1 MKEKKSIFIW
11 NRKRAAAAIVVI
23 AAILILTAF
32 TAYGSGADTLGITL
46 GVLLG
51 IGAGVF
57 VLLNIRLGKVLSA
70 VLYLLLPLA
79 VVCALE
85 NYTHV
90 ITDLAPLILVLN
102 LLFFYVLYGLL
113 AALTGSVSM
122 GFKLATLVPMLFGLT
137 NYFVVSFRGSPIV
150 PWDLLSLGTA
160 VSVADNYEF
169 VLSWK
174 AFYSILAFLWMI
186 LISSKSTVKLGRKKL
201 RVISIAAYAVLMGL
215 YVGEIQ
221 NSAVQSFFGMDT
233 TLFTLNVLYRNNGIA
248 AAFLGNLRFLNIEQP
263 SGYSVEKVEEL
274 MQQVEAS
281 AENETEAAGTEAAA
295 TQVGTDATAETE
307 AAAVQDKKN
316 AAGETKQTDAA
327 QTETAAT
334 TDQSETQQS
343 GSGTSATAET
353 TKSTTTGQYPNI
365 VVIMDEAFSDLSV
378 WGDFATSEEV
388 MPFFKS
394 LQQEAVGGE
403 VYVSVKGGNTAN
415 TEFEFLTGDTMGF
428 LPKGSVPYQ
437 QYINDETPSLA
448 SYLKTLGYSTTAI
461 HPYNRS
467 GWDRDTVYENFG
479 FDEFLDKD
487 SFSSP
492 YRLRGYI
499 SDKSAFDKIKEQFSI
514 KGDDERKFIFEV
526 TMQNHGGYS
535 RETPDFN
542 IYLTLP
548 EVTNKTT
555 SVVATEKYLTLINQ
569 TDRAL
574 EELINYFK
582 EQEEPVIVVM
592 FGDHQPSDYITN
604 VIQRICGVTASDSLA
619 DLEQGYRVPFMM
631 WSNYGLEH
639 KYYDGISVNYLSSI
653 LMENAGIP
661 LTGYQTFLK
670 NLMETL
676 PVINA
681 NVYRDA
687 DGNFYNY
694 EDDAYSEELND
705 YQMLQYNHLVDKKHR
720 DSTFFGS

>member
-1 MKEKKSIFIW
+1 MNKKKSIFIW
-11 NRKRAAAAIVVI
+11 NRKQAAAAIVAT

-32 TAYGSGADTLGITL
+32 TAYGSGMDTLGITF

-51 IGAGVF
+51 IAAGAF
-57 VLLNIRLGKVLSA
+57 VLLNIRFGKILSA
-70 VLYLLLPLA
+70 MLYLLLPLA

-113 AALTGSVSM
+113 TALTGSVRM
-122 GFKLATLVPMLFGLT
+122 GFRFATLVPMLFGLT

-150 PWDLLSLGTA
+150 PWDLLSFGTA
-160 VSVADNYEF
+160 ASVADNYEF

-174 AFYSILAFLWMI
+174 AFYSVLAFIWMI
-186 LISSKSTVKLGRKKL
+186 LLSSKSTVKLGRKKL
-201 RVISIAAYAVLMGL
+201 RVISIAAYAALMFL

-263 SGYSVEKVEEL
+263 SGYSVDKVEAL
-274 MQQVEAS
+274 MKQVE
-281 AENETEAAGTEAAA
+281 ENAKNEPETDAQGETVQA
-295 TQVGTDATAETE
+295 TQAETNATAETE
-307 AAAVQDKKN
+307 APA
-316 AAGETKQTDAA
+316 
-327 QTETAAT
+327 
-334 TDQSETQQS
+334 SS
-343 GSGTSATAET
+343 
-353 TKSTTTGQYPNI
+353 GQYPNI
-365 VVIMDEAFSDLSV
+365 VVIMNEAFSDLSV

-403 VYVSVKGGNTAN
+403 LYVSVKGGNTAN

-428 LPKGSVPYQ
+428 LPKGSIPYQ

-461 HPYNRS
+461 HPYNRT
-467 GWDRDTVYENFG
+467 GWDRDTVYEKFG

-499 SDKSAFDKIKEQFSI
+499 SDKSAFDKIREQFSI

-548 EVTNKTT
+548 EVTGKTT

-574 EELINYFK
+574 EELIDYFK
-582 EQEEPVIVVM
+582 EQDEPVIVVM

-604 VIQRICGVTASDSLA
+604 VIQRICGATTSDSLA
-619 DLEQGYRVPFMM
+619 DLEQGYRVPFVM

-670 NLMETL
+670 KLMETL

-694 EDDAYSEELND
+694 EDDAYSGELKD

-720 DSTFFGS
+720 DDTFFGS

>member
-1 MKEKKSIFIW
+1 MNKKKSIFIW
-11 NRKRAAAAIVVI
+11 NRKQAAAAIVAT

-32 TAYGSGADTLGITL
+32 TAYGSGMDTLGITF

-51 IGAGVF
+51 IAAGAF
-57 VLLNIRLGKVLSA
+57 VLLNIRFGKILSA
-70 VLYLLLPLA
+70 MLYLLLPLA
-79 VVCALE
+79 AVCALE

-113 AALTGSVSM
+113 TALTGSVRM
-122 GFKLATLVPMLFGLT
+122 GFRLATLVPMLFGLT

-150 PWDLLSLGTA
+150 PWDLLSFGTA
-160 VSVADNYEF
+160 ASVADNYEF

-174 AFYSILAFLWMI
+174 AFYSVLAFIWMI
-186 LISSKSTVKLGRKKL
+186 LLSSKSTVRLGRKKL
-201 RVISIAAYAVLMGL
+201 RVISIAAYAALMFL

-263 SGYSVEKVEEL
+263 SGYSVDKVEAL
-274 MQQVEAS
+274 MKQVEADEQGEED
-281 AENETEAAGTEAAA
+281 AKNEPETDAQGETVQA
-295 TQVGTDATAETE
+295 TQAETNATAETE
-307 AAAVQDKKN
+307 APA
-316 AAGETKQTDAA
+316 
-327 QTETAAT
+327 
-334 TDQSETQQS
+334 SS
-343 GSGTSATAET
+343 
-353 TKSTTTGQYPNI
+353 GQYPNI
-365 VVIMDEAFSDLSV
+365 VVIMNEAFSDLSV

-403 VYVSVKGGNTAN
+403 LYVSVKGGNTAN

-428 LPKGSVPYQ
+428 LPKGSIPYQ

-461 HPYNRS
+461 HPYNRT
-467 GWDRDTVYENFG
+467 GWDRDTVYEKFG

-499 SDKSAFDKIKEQFSI
+499 SDKSAFDKIREQFSI

-548 EVTNKTT
+548 EVTGKTT

-574 EELINYFK
+574 EELIDYFK
-582 EQEEPVIVVM
+582 EQDEPVIVVM

-604 VIQRICGVTASDSLA
+604 VIQRICGATTSDSLA
-619 DLEQGYRVPFMM
+619 DLEQGYRVPFVM

-670 NLMETL
+670 KLMETL

-694 EDDAYSEELND
+694 EDDAYSGELKD

-720 DSTFFGS
+720 DDTFFGS

>member
-1 MKEKKSIFIW
+1 MNKKKSIFIW
-11 NRKRAAAAIVVI
+11 NRKQAAAAIVAT

-32 TAYGSGADTLGITL
+32 TAYGSGMDTLGITF

-51 IGAGVF
+51 IAAGAF
-57 VLLNIRLGKVLSA
+57 VLLNIRFGKILSA
-70 VLYLLLPLA
+70 MLYLLLPLA
-79 VVCALE
+79 AVCALE

-113 AALTGSVSM
+113 TALTGSVRM
-122 GFKLATLVPMLFGLT
+122 GFRLATLVPMLFGLT

-150 PWDLLSLGTA
+150 PWDLLSFGTA
-160 VSVADNYEF
+160 ASVADNYEF

-174 AFYSILAFLWMI
+174 AFYSVLAFIWMI
-186 LISSKSTVKLGRKKL
+186 LLSSKSTVRLGRKKL
-201 RVISIAAYAVLMGL
+201 RVISIAAYAALMFL

-263 SGYSVEKVEEL
+263 SGYSVDKVEAL
-274 MQQVEAS
+274 MKQVEADEQGEED
-281 AENETEAAGTEAAA
+281 AKNEPETDAQGETVQA
-295 TQVGTDATAETE
+295 TQAETNATAETE
-307 AAAVQDKKN
+307 APA
-316 AAGETKQTDAA
+316 
-327 QTETAAT
+327 
-334 TDQSETQQS
+334 SS
-343 GSGTSATAET
+343 
-353 TKSTTTGQYPNI
+353 GQYPNI
-365 VVIMDEAFSDLSV
+365 VVIMNEAFSDLSV

-403 VYVSVKGGNTAN
+403 LYVSVKGGNTAN

-428 LPKGSVPYQ
+428 LPKGSIPYQ

-461 HPYNRS
+461 HPYNRT
-467 GWDRDTVYENFG
+467 GWDRDTVYEKFG

-499 SDKSAFDKIKEQFSI
+499 SDKSAFDKIREQFSI

-548 EVTNKTT
+548 EVTGKTT

-574 EELINYFK
+574 EELIDYFK
-582 EQEEPVIVVM
+582 EQDEPVIVVM

-604 VIQRICGVTASDSLA
+604 VIQRICGATTSDSLA
-619 DLEQGYRVPFMM
+619 DLEQGYRVPFVM

-670 NLMETL
+670 KLMETL

-694 EDDAYSEELND
+694 EDDAYSGELKD

-720 DSTFFGS
+720 DDAFFGS

>member
-1 MKEKKSIFIW
+1 M
-11 NRKRAAAAIVVI
+11 
-23 AAILILTAF
+23 
-32 TAYGSGADTLGITL
+32 DTLGITL

-51 IGAGVF
+51 IAAGAF
-57 VLLNIRLGKVLSA
+57 VLLNIRFGKILSA
-70 VLYLLLPLA
+70 MLYLLLPLA

-113 AALTGSVSM
+113 TALTGSVRM
-122 GFKLATLVPMLFGLT
+122 GFRLATLVPMLFGLT

-150 PWDLLSLGTA
+150 PWDLLSFGTA
-160 VSVADNYEF
+160 ASVADNYEF

-174 AFYSILAFLWMI
+174 AFYSVLAFIWMI
-186 LISSKSTVKLGRKKL
+186 LLSSKSTVRLGRKKL
-201 RVISIAAYAVLMGL
+201 RVISIAAYAALMFL

-263 SGYSVEKVEEL
+263 SGYSVDKVEAL
-274 MQQVEAS
+274 MKQVEADEQGEED
-281 AENETEAAGTEAAA
+281 AKNEPETDAQGETVQA
-295 TQVGTDATAETE
+295 TQGETVQTTQGETVQATQAETVQATQAETNATAETE
-307 AAAVQDKKN
+307 APA
-316 AAGETKQTDAA
+316 
-327 QTETAAT
+327 
-334 TDQSETQQS
+334 SS
-343 GSGTSATAET
+343 
-353 TKSTTTGQYPNI
+353 GQYPNI
-365 VVIMDEAFSDLSV
+365 VVIMNEAFSDLSV

-403 VYVSVKGGNTAN
+403 LYVSVKGGNTAN

-428 LPKGSVPYQ
+428 LPKGSIPYQ

-461 HPYNRS
+461 HPYNRT
-467 GWDRDTVYENFG
+467 GWDRDTVYEKFG

-499 SDKSAFDKIKEQFSI
+499 SDKSAFDKIREQFSI

-548 EVTNKTT
+548 EVTDKTT

-574 EELINYFK
+574 EELIDYFK
-582 EQEEPVIVVM
+582 EQDEPVIVVM

-604 VIQRICGVTASDSLA
+604 VIQRICGATTSDSLA
-619 DLEQGYRVPFMM
+619 DLEQGYRVPFVM

-670 NLMETL
+670 KLMETL

-694 EDDAYSEELND
+694 EDDAYSGELKD

-720 DSTFFGS
+720 DDAFFGS

>member
-1 MKEKKSIFIW
+1 MNKKKSIFIW
-11 NRKRAAAAIVVI
+11 NRKQAAAAIVAT

-32 TAYGSGADTLGITL
+32 TAYGSGMDTLGITL

-51 IGAGVF
+51 IAAGAF
-57 VLLNIRLGKVLSA
+57 VLLNIRFGKILSA
-70 VLYLLLPLA
+70 MLYLLLPLA

-113 AALTGSVSM
+113 TALTGSVRM
-122 GFKLATLVPMLFGLT
+122 GFRLATLVPMLFGLT

-150 PWDLLSLGTA
+150 PWDLLSFGTA
-160 VSVADNYEF
+160 ASVADNYEF

-174 AFYSILAFLWMI
+174 AFYSVLAFIWMI
-186 LISSKSTVKLGRKKL
+186 LLSSKSTVKLGRKKL
-201 RVISIAAYAVLMGL
+201 RVISIAAYAALMFL

-263 SGYSVEKVEEL
+263 SGYSVDKVEAL
-274 MQQVEAS
+274 MKQVEADEQGEED
-281 AENETEAAGTEAAA
+281 AKNEPETDAQGETVQA
-295 TQVGTDATAETE
+295 TQAETNATAETE
-307 AAAVQDKKN
+307 APA
-316 AAGETKQTDAA
+316 
-327 QTETAAT
+327 
-334 TDQSETQQS
+334 SS
-343 GSGTSATAET
+343 
-353 TKSTTTGQYPNI
+353 GQYPNI
-365 VVIMDEAFSDLSV
+365 VVIMNEAFSDLSV

-403 VYVSVKGGNTAN
+403 LYVSVKGGNTAN

-428 LPKGSVPYQ
+428 LPKGSIPYQ

-461 HPYNRS
+461 HPYNRT
-467 GWDRDTVYENFG
+467 GWDRDTVYEKFG

-499 SDKSAFDKIKEQFSI
+499 SDKSAFDKIREQFSI

-548 EVTNKTT
+548 EVTGKTT

-574 EELINYFK
+574 EELIDYFK
-582 EQEEPVIVVM
+582 EQDEPVIVVM

-604 VIQRICGVTASDSLA
+604 VIQRICGATTSDSLA
-619 DLEQGYRVPFMM
+619 DLEQGYRVPFVM

-670 NLMETL
+670 KLMETL

-694 EDDAYSEELND
+694 EEDAYSGELKD

-720 DSTFFGS
+720 DDAFFGS

>member
-1 MKEKKSIFIW
+1 MNKKKSIFIW
-11 NRKRAAAAIVVI
+11 NRKQAAAAIVAT

-32 TAYGSGADTLGITL
+32 TAYGSGMDTLGITL

-51 IGAGVF
+51 IAAGAF
-57 VLLNIRLGKVLSA
+57 VLLNIRFGKILSA
-70 VLYLLLPLA
+70 MLYLLLPLA

-113 AALTGSVSM
+113 TALTGSVRM
-122 GFKLATLVPMLFGLT
+122 GFRLATLVPMLFGLT

-150 PWDLLSLGTA
+150 PWDLLSFGTA
-160 VSVADNYEF
+160 ASVADNYEF

-174 AFYSILAFLWMI
+174 AFYSVLAFIWMI
-186 LISSKSTVKLGRKKL
+186 LLSSKSTVKLGRKKL
-201 RVISIAAYAVLMGL
+201 RVISIAAYAALMFL

-263 SGYSVEKVEEL
+263 SGYSVDKVEAL
-274 MQQVEAS
+274 MKQVEADEQGEED
-281 AENETEAAGTEAAA
+281 AKNEPETDAQGETVQA
-295 TQVGTDATAETE
+295 TQAETNATAETE
-307 AAAVQDKKN
+307 APA
-316 AAGETKQTDAA
+316 
-327 QTETAAT
+327 
-334 TDQSETQQS
+334 SS
-343 GSGTSATAET
+343 
-353 TKSTTTGQYPNI
+353 GQYPNI
-365 VVIMDEAFSDLSV
+365 VVIMNEAFSDLSV

-403 VYVSVKGGNTAN
+403 LYVSVKGGNTAN

-428 LPKGSVPYQ
+428 LPKGSIPYQ

-461 HPYNRS
+461 HPYNRT
-467 GWDRDTVYENFG
+467 GWDRDTVYEKFG

-499 SDKSAFDKIKEQFSI
+499 SDKSAFDKIREQFSI

-548 EVTNKTT
+548 EVTGKTT

-574 EELINYFK
+574 EELIDYFK
-582 EQEEPVIVVM
+582 EQDEPVIVVM

-604 VIQRICGVTASDSLA
+604 VIQRICGATTSDSLA
-619 DLEQGYRVPFMM
+619 DLEQGYRVPFVM

-670 NLMETL
+670 KLMETL

-694 EDDAYSEELND
+694 EDDAYSGELKD

-720 DSTFFGS
+720 DDAFFGS

>member
-1 MKEKKSIFIW
+1 MNKKKSIFIW
-11 NRKRAAAAIVVI
+11 NRKQAAAAIVAT

-32 TAYGSGADTLGITL
+32 TAYGSGMDTLGITL

-51 IGAGVF
+51 IAAGTF
-57 VLLNIRLGKVLSA
+57 VLLNIRFGKILSA
-70 VLYLLLPLA
+70 MLYLLLPLA

-113 AALTGSVSM
+113 TALTGSVRM
-122 GFKLATLVPMLFGLT
+122 GFRLATLVPMLFGLT

-150 PWDLLSLGTA
+150 PWDLLSFGTA
-160 VSVADNYEF
+160 ASVADNYEF

-174 AFYSILAFLWMI
+174 AFYSVLAFIWMI
-186 LISSKSTVKLGRKKL
+186 LLSSKSTVRLGRKKL
-201 RVISIAAYAVLMGL
+201 RVISIAAYAALMFL

-263 SGYSVEKVEEL
+263 SGYSVDKVEAL
-274 MQQVEAS
+274 MKQVEADEQDEED
-281 AENETEAAGTEAAA
+281 AKNEPETDAQGETVQA
-295 TQVGTDATAETE
+295 TQGETNATAETE
-307 AAAVQDKKN
+307 APA
-316 AAGETKQTDAA
+316 
-327 QTETAAT
+327 
-334 TDQSETQQS
+334 SS
-343 GSGTSATAET
+343 
-353 TKSTTTGQYPNI
+353 GQYPNI
-365 VVIMDEAFSDLSV
+365 VVIMNEAFSDLSV

-403 VYVSVKGGNTAN
+403 LYVSVKGGNTAN

-428 LPKGSVPYQ
+428 LPKGSIPYQ

-461 HPYNRS
+461 HPYNRT
-467 GWDRDTVYENFG
+467 GWDRDTVYEKFG

-499 SDKSAFDKIKEQFSI
+499 SDKSAFDKIREQFSI

-548 EVTNKTT
+548 EVTGKTT

-574 EELINYFK
+574 EELIDYFK
-582 EQEEPVIVVM
+582 EQDEPVIVVM

-604 VIQRICGVTASDSLA
+604 VIQRICGATTSDSLA
-619 DLEQGYRVPFMM
+619 DLEQGYRVPFVM

-670 NLMETL
+670 KLMETL

-694 EDDAYSEELND
+694 EDDAYSGELKD

-720 DSTFFGS
+720 DDAFFGS

>member
-1 MKEKKSIFIW
+1 MNKKKSIFIW
-11 NRKRAAAAIVVI
+11 NRKQAAAAIVAT

-32 TAYGSGADTLGITL
+32 TAYGSGMDTLGITL

-51 IGAGVF
+51 IAAGAF
-57 VLLNIRLGKVLSA
+57 VLLNIRFGKILSA
-70 VLYLLLPLA
+70 MLYLLLPLA

-113 AALTGSVSM
+113 TALTGSVRM
-122 GFKLATLVPMLFGLT
+122 GFRLATLVPMLFGLT

-150 PWDLLSLGTA
+150 PWDLLSFGTA
-160 VSVADNYEF
+160 ASVADNYEF

-174 AFYSILAFLWMI
+174 AFYSVLAFIWMI
-186 LISSKSTVKLGRKKL
+186 LLSSKSTVRLGRKKL
-201 RVISIAAYAVLMGL
+201 RVISIAAYAALMFL

-263 SGYSVEKVEEL
+263 SGYSVDKVEAL
-274 MQQVEAS
+274 MKQVEADEQGEED
-281 AENETEAAGTEAAA
+281 AKNEPETDAQGETVQA
-295 TQVGTDATAETE
+295 TQGETNATAETE
-307 AAAVQDKKN
+307 APA
-316 AAGETKQTDAA
+316 
-327 QTETAAT
+327 
-334 TDQSETQQS
+334 SS
-343 GSGTSATAET
+343 
-353 TKSTTTGQYPNI
+353 GQYPNI
-365 VVIMDEAFSDLSV
+365 VVIMNEAFSDLSV

-403 VYVSVKGGNTAN
+403 LYVSVKGGNTAN

-428 LPKGSVPYQ
+428 LPKGSIPYQ

-461 HPYNRS
+461 HPYNRT
-467 GWDRDTVYENFG
+467 GWDRDTVYEKFG

-499 SDKSAFDKIKEQFSI
+499 SDKSAFDKIREQFSI

-548 EVTNKTT
+548 EVTGKTT

-574 EELINYFK
+574 EELIDYFK
-582 EQEEPVIVVM
+582 EQDEPVIVVM

-604 VIQRICGVTASDSLA
+604 VIQRICGATTSDSLA
-619 DLEQGYRVPFMM
+619 DLEQGYRVPFVM

-670 NLMETL
+670 KLMETL

-694 EDDAYSEELND
+694 EDDAYSGELKD

-720 DSTFFGS
+720 DDAFFGS

>member
-1 MKEKKSIFIW
+1 MNKKKSIFIW
-11 NRKRAAAAIVVI
+11 NRKQAAAAIVAT

-32 TAYGSGADTLGITL
+32 TAYGSGMDTLGITL

-51 IGAGVF
+51 IAAGAF
-57 VLLNIRLGKVLSA
+57 VLLNIRFGKILSA
-70 VLYLLLPLA
+70 MLYLLLPLA

-113 AALTGSVSM
+113 TALTGSVRM
-122 GFKLATLVPMLFGLT
+122 GFRLATLVPMLFGLT

-150 PWDLLSLGTA
+150 PWDLLSFGTA
-160 VSVADNYEF
+160 ASVADNYEF

-174 AFYSILAFLWMI
+174 AFYSVLAFIWMI
-186 LISSKSTVKLGRKKL
+186 LLSSKSTVRLGRKKL
-201 RVISIAAYAVLMGL
+201 RVISIAAYAALMFL

-263 SGYSVEKVEEL
+263 SGYSVDKVEAL
-274 MQQVEAS
+274 MKQVE
-281 AENETEAAGTEAAA
+281 ENAKNEPETDAQGETVQA
-295 TQVGTDATAETE
+295 TQGETVQATQAETNAAAETE
-307 AAAVQDKKN
+307 APA
-316 AAGETKQTDAA
+316 
-327 QTETAAT
+327 
-334 TDQSETQQS
+334 SS
-343 GSGTSATAET
+343 
-353 TKSTTTGQYPNI
+353 GQYPNI
-365 VVIMDEAFSDLSV
+365 VVIMNEAFSDLSV

-403 VYVSVKGGNTAN
+403 LYVSVKGGNTAN

-428 LPKGSVPYQ
+428 LPKGSIPYQ

-461 HPYNRS
+461 HPYNRT
-467 GWDRDTVYENFG
+467 GWDRDTVYEKFG

-499 SDKSAFDKIKEQFSI
+499 SDKSAFDKIREQFSI

-548 EVTNKTT
+548 EVTGKTT

-574 EELINYFK
+574 EELIDYFK
-582 EQEEPVIVVM
+582 EQDEPVIVVM

-604 VIQRICGVTASDSLA
+604 VIQRICGATTSDSLA
-619 DLEQGYRVPFMM
+619 DLEQGYRVPFVM

-670 NLMETL
+670 KLMETL

-694 EDDAYSEELND
+694 EDDAYSGELKD

-720 DSTFFGS
+720 DDAFFGS

>member
-1 MKEKKSIFIW
+1 MNKKKSIFIW
-11 NRKRAAAAIVVI
+11 NRKQAAAAIVAT

-32 TAYGSGADTLGITL
+32 TAYGSGMDTLGITF

-51 IGAGVF
+51 LAAGAF
-57 VLLNIRLGKVLSA
+57 VLLNIRFGKILSA
-70 VLYLLLPLA
+70 MLYLLLPLA

-113 AALTGSVSM
+113 TALTGSVRM
-122 GFKLATLVPMLFGLT
+122 GFRLATLVPMLFGLT

-150 PWDLLSLGTA
+150 PWDLLSFGTA
-160 VSVADNYEF
+160 ASVADNYEF

-174 AFYSILAFLWMI
+174 AFYSVLAFIWMI
-186 LISSKSTVKLGRKKL
+186 LLSSKSTVRLGRKKL
-201 RVISIAAYAVLMGL
+201 RVISIAAYAALMFL

-263 SGYSVEKVEEL
+263 SGYSVDKVEAL
-274 MQQVEAS
+274 MKQVE
-281 AENETEAAGTEAAA
+281 ENAKNEPETDAQGETVQA
-295 TQVGTDATAETE
+295 TQGETVQATQGETVQATQAETVQATQAETNATAETE
-307 AAAVQDKKN
+307 APA
-316 AAGETKQTDAA
+316 
-327 QTETAAT
+327 
-334 TDQSETQQS
+334 SS
-343 GSGTSATAET
+343 
-353 TKSTTTGQYPNI
+353 GQYPNI
-365 VVIMDEAFSDLSV
+365 VVIMNEAFSDLSV

-403 VYVSVKGGNTAN
+403 LYVSVKGGNTAN

-428 LPKGSVPYQ
+428 LPKGSIPYQ

-461 HPYNRS
+461 HPYNRT
-467 GWDRDTVYENFG
+467 GWDRDTVYEKFG

-499 SDKSAFDKIKEQFSI
+499 SDKSAFDKIREQFSI

-548 EVTNKTT
+548 EVTGKTT

-574 EELINYFK
+574 EELIDYFK
-582 EQEEPVIVVM
+582 EQDEPVIVVM

-604 VIQRICGVTASDSLA
+604 VIQRICGATTSDSLA
-619 DLEQGYRVPFMM
+619 DLEQGYRVPFVM

-670 NLMETL
+670 KLMETL

-694 EDDAYSEELND
+694 EDDAYSEELKD

-720 DSTFFGS
+720 DDAFFGS

>member
-1 MKEKKSIFIW
+1 MNKKKSIFIW
-11 NRKRAAAAIVVI
+11 NRKQAAAAIVAT

-32 TAYGSGADTLGITL
+32 TAYGSGMDTLGITL

-51 IGAGVF
+51 IAAGAF
-57 VLLNIRLGKVLSA
+57 VLLDIRFGKILSA
-70 VLYLLLPLA
+70 MLYLLLPLA

-113 AALTGSVSM
+113 TALTGSVRM
-122 GFKLATLVPMLFGLT
+122 GFRLATLVPMLFGLT

-150 PWDLLSLGTA
+150 PWDLLSFGTA
-160 VSVADNYEF
+160 ASVADNYEF

-174 AFYSILAFLWMI
+174 AFYSVLAFIWMI
-186 LISSKSTVKLGRKKL
+186 LLSSKSTVRLGRKKL
-201 RVISIAAYAVLMGL
+201 RVISIAAYAALMFL

-263 SGYSVEKVEEL
+263 SGYSVDKVEAL
-274 MQQVEAS
+274 MKQVEADEQGEED
-281 AENETEAAGTEAAA
+281 AKNEPETDAQGETVQA
-295 TQVGTDATAETE
+295 TQAETVQATQGETVQATQGETNATAETE
-307 AAAVQDKKN
+307 APA
-316 AAGETKQTDAA
+316 
-327 QTETAAT
+327 
-334 TDQSETQQS
+334 SS
-343 GSGTSATAET
+343 
-353 TKSTTTGQYPNI
+353 GQYPNI
-365 VVIMDEAFSDLSV
+365 VVIMNEAFSDLSV

-403 VYVSVKGGNTAN
+403 LYVSVKGGNTAN

-428 LPKGSVPYQ
+428 LPKGSIPYQ

-448 SYLKTLGYSTTAI
+448 GYLKTLGYSTTAI
-461 HPYNRS
+461 HPYNRT
-467 GWDRDTVYENFG
+467 GWDRDTVYEKFG

-499 SDKSAFDKIKEQFSI
+499 SDKSAFDKIREQFSI

-548 EVTNKTT
+548 EVTGKTT

-574 EELINYFK
+574 EELIDYFK
-582 EQEEPVIVVM
+582 EQDEPVIVVM

-604 VIQRICGVTASDSLA
+604 VIQRICGATTSDSLA
-619 DLEQGYRVPFMM
+619 DLEQGYRVPFVM

-670 NLMETL
+670 KLMETL

-694 EDDAYSEELND
+694 EDDAYSGELKD

-720 DSTFFGS
+720 DDAFFGS

>member
-1 MKEKKSIFIW
+1 MNKKKSIFIW
-11 NRKRAAAAIVVI
+11 NRKQAAAAIVAT

-32 TAYGSGADTLGITL
+32 TAYGSGMDTLGITL

-51 IGAGVF
+51 IAAGTF
-57 VLLNIRLGKVLSA
+57 VLLNIRFGKILSA
-70 VLYLLLPLA
+70 MLYLLLPLA

-113 AALTGSVSM
+113 TALTGSVRM
-122 GFKLATLVPMLFGLT
+122 GFRLATLVPMLFGLT

-150 PWDLLSLGTA
+150 PWDLLSFGTA
-160 VSVADNYEF
+160 ASVADNYEF

-174 AFYSILAFLWMI
+174 AFYSVLAFIWMI
-186 LISSKSTVKLGRKKL
+186 LLSSKSTVRLGRKKL
-201 RVISIAAYAVLMGL
+201 RVISIAAYAALMFL

-263 SGYSVEKVEEL
+263 SGYSVDKVEAL
-274 MQQVEAS
+274 MKQVE
-281 AENETEAAGTEAAA
+281 ENAKNEPETDAQGETVQA
-295 TQVGTDATAETE
+295 TQGETNATAETE
-307 AAAVQDKKN
+307 APA
-316 AAGETKQTDAA
+316 
-327 QTETAAT
+327 
-334 TDQSETQQS
+334 SS
-343 GSGTSATAET
+343 
-353 TKSTTTGQYPNI
+353 GQYPNI
-365 VVIMDEAFSDLSV
+365 VVIMNEAFSDLSV

-403 VYVSVKGGNTAN
+403 LYVSVKGGNTAN

-428 LPKGSVPYQ
+428 LPKGSIPYQ

-461 HPYNRS
+461 HPYNRT
-467 GWDRDTVYENFG
+467 GWDRDTVYEKFG

-499 SDKSAFDKIKEQFSI
+499 SDKSAFDKIREQFSI

-548 EVTNKTT
+548 EVTGKTT

-574 EELINYFK
+574 EELIDYFK
-582 EQEEPVIVVM
+582 EQDEPVIVVM

-604 VIQRICGVTASDSLA
+604 VIQRICGATTSDSLA
-619 DLEQGYRVPFMM
+619 DLEQGYRVPFVM

-670 NLMETL
+670 KLMETL

-694 EDDAYSEELND
+694 EDDAYSGELKD

-720 DSTFFGS
+720 DDAFFGS

>member
-1 MKEKKSIFIW
+1 MNKKKSIFIW
-11 NRKRAAAAIVVI
+11 NRKQAAAAIVAT

-32 TAYGSGADTLGITL
+32 TAYGSGMDTLGITL

-51 IGAGVF
+51 IAAGAF
-57 VLLNIRLGKVLSA
+57 VLLNIRFGKILSA
-70 VLYLLLPLA
+70 MLYLLLPLA

-113 AALTGSVSM
+113 TALTGSVRM
-122 GFKLATLVPMLFGLT
+122 GFRLATLVPMLFGLT

-150 PWDLLSLGTA
+150 PWDLLSFGTA
-160 VSVADNYEF
+160 ASVADNYEF

-174 AFYSILAFLWMI
+174 AFYSVLAFIWMI
-186 LISSKSTVKLGRKKL
+186 LLSSKSTVKLGRKKL
-201 RVISIAAYAVLMGL
+201 RVISIAAYAALMFL

-263 SGYSVEKVEEL
+263 SGYSVDKVEAL
-274 MQQVEAS
+274 MKQVE
-281 AENETEAAGTEAAA
+281 ENAKNEPETDAQGETVQA
-295 TQVGTDATAETE
+295 TQGETVQATQAETNATAETE
-307 AAAVQDKKN
+307 APA
-316 AAGETKQTDAA
+316 
-327 QTETAAT
+327 
-334 TDQSETQQS
+334 SS
-343 GSGTSATAET
+343 
-353 TKSTTTGQYPNI
+353 GQYPNI
-365 VVIMDEAFSDLSV
+365 VVIMNEAFSDLSV

-403 VYVSVKGGNTAN
+403 LYVSVKGGNTAN

-428 LPKGSVPYQ
+428 LPKGSIPYQ

-461 HPYNRS
+461 HPYNRT
-467 GWDRDTVYENFG
+467 GWDRDTVYEKFG

-499 SDKSAFDKIKEQFSI
+499 SDKSAFDKIREQFSI

-548 EVTNKTT
+548 EVTDKTT

-574 EELINYFK
+574 EELIDYFK
-582 EQEEPVIVVM
+582 EQDEPVIVVM

-604 VIQRICGVTASDSLA
+604 VIQRICGATTSDSLA
-619 DLEQGYRVPFMM
+619 DLEQGYRVPFVM

-670 NLMETL
+670 KLMETL

-694 EDDAYSEELND
+694 EDDAYSGELKD

-720 DSTFFGS
+720 DDAFFGS

>member
-1 MKEKKSIFIW
+1 MNKKKSIFIW
-11 NRKRAAAAIVVI
+11 NRKQAAAAIVAT

-32 TAYGSGADTLGITL
+32 TAYGSGMDTLGITL

-51 IGAGVF
+51 IAAGAF
-57 VLLNIRLGKVLSA
+57 VLLNIRFGKILSA
-70 VLYLLLPLA
+70 MLYLLLPLA

-113 AALTGSVSM
+113 TALTGSVRM
-122 GFKLATLVPMLFGLT
+122 GFRLATLVPMLFGLT

-150 PWDLLSLGTA
+150 PWDLLSFGTA
-160 VSVADNYEF
+160 ASVADNYEF

-174 AFYSILAFLWMI
+174 AFYSVLAFIWMI
-186 LISSKSTVKLGRKKL
+186 LLSSKSTVRLGRKKL
-201 RVISIAAYAVLMGL
+201 RVISIAAYAALMFL

-263 SGYSVEKVEEL
+263 SGYSVDKVEAL
-274 MQQVEAS
+274 MKQVEAD
-281 AENETEAAGTEAAA
+281 EQGEEDTKNEPEIDAQGEAVQA
-295 TQVGTDATAETE
+295 TQAETDTTAETE
-307 AAAVQDKKN
+307 APA
-316 AAGETKQTDAA
+316 
-327 QTETAAT
+327 
-334 TDQSETQQS
+334 SS
-343 GSGTSATAET
+343 
-353 TKSTTTGQYPNI
+353 GQYPNI

-394 LQQEAVGGE
+394 LQREAVGGE
-403 VYVSVKGGNTAN
+403 LYVSVKGGNTAN

-428 LPKGSVPYQ
+428 LPKGSIPYQ

-461 HPYNRS
+461 HPYNRT
-467 GWDRDTVYENFG
+467 GWDRDTVYEKFG

-499 SDKSAFDKIKEQFSI
+499 SDKSAFDKIREQFSI

-548 EVTNKTT
+548 EVTGKTT

-574 EELINYFK
+574 EELIDYFK
-582 EQEEPVIVVM
+582 EQDEPVIVVM

-604 VIQRICGVTASDSLA
+604 VIQRICGATTSDSLA
-619 DLEQGYRVPFMM
+619 DLEQGYRVPFVM

-670 NLMETL
+670 KLMETL

-694 EDDAYSEELND
+694 EDDAYSGELKD

-720 DSTFFGS
+720 DDAFFGS

>member
-1 MKEKKSIFIW
+1 MNKKKSIFIW
-11 NRKRAAAAIVVI
+11 NRKQAAAAIVAT

-32 TAYGSGADTLGITL
+32 TAYGSGKDTLGITL

-51 IGAGVF
+51 IAAGAF
-57 VLLNIRLGKVLSA
+57 VLLNIRFGKILSA
-70 VLYLLLPLA
+70 MLYLLLPLA

-113 AALTGSVSM
+113 TALTGSVRM
-122 GFKLATLVPMLFGLT
+122 GFRLATLVPMLFGLT

-150 PWDLLSLGTA
+150 PWDLLSFGTA
-160 VSVADNYEF
+160 ASVADNYEF

-174 AFYSILAFLWMI
+174 AFYSVLAFIWMI
-186 LISSKSTVKLGRKKL
+186 LLSSKSTVKLGRKKL
-201 RVISIAAYAVLMGL
+201 RVISIAAYAALMFL

-263 SGYSVEKVEEL
+263 SGYSVDKVEAL
-274 MQQVEAS
+274 MKQVEADEQGEED
-281 AENETEAAGTEAAA
+281 AKNEPETDAQGETVQA
-295 TQVGTDATAETE
+295 TQAETNATAETE
-307 AAAVQDKKN
+307 APA
-316 AAGETKQTDAA
+316 
-327 QTETAAT
+327 
-334 TDQSETQQS
+334 SS
-343 GSGTSATAET
+343 
-353 TKSTTTGQYPNI
+353 GQYPNI
-365 VVIMDEAFSDLSV
+365 VVIMNEAFSDLSV
-378 WGDFATSEEV
+378 WGDFVTSEEV

-403 VYVSVKGGNTAN
+403 LYVSVKGGNTAN

-428 LPKGSVPYQ
+428 LPKGSIPYQ

-461 HPYNRS
+461 HPYNRT
-467 GWDRDTVYENFG
+467 GWDRDTVYEKFG

-499 SDKSAFDKIKEQFSI
+499 SDKSAFDKIREQFSI

-548 EVTNKTT
+548 EVTGKTT

-574 EELINYFK
+574 EELIDYFK
-582 EQEEPVIVVM
+582 EQDEPVIVVM

-604 VIQRICGVTASDSLA
+604 VIQRICGATTSDSLA
-619 DLEQGYRVPFMM
+619 DLEQGYRVPFVM

-670 NLMETL
+670 KLMETL

-694 EDDAYSEELND
+694 EEDAYSGELKD

-720 DSTFFGS
+720 DDAFFGS

>member
-1 MKEKKSIFIW
+1 MNKKKSIFIW
-11 NRKRAAAAIVVI
+11 NRKQAAAAIVAT

-32 TAYGSGADTLGITL
+32 TAYGSGMDTLGITF

-51 IGAGVF
+51 IAAGAF
-57 VLLNIRLGKVLSA
+57 VLLNIRFGKILSA
-70 VLYLLLPLA
+70 MLYLLLPLA

-113 AALTGSVSM
+113 TALTGSVRM
-122 GFKLATLVPMLFGLT
+122 GFRLATLVPMLFGLT

-150 PWDLLSLGTA
+150 PWDLLSFGTA
-160 VSVADNYEF
+160 ASVADNYEF

-174 AFYSILAFLWMI
+174 AFYSVLAFIWMI
-186 LISSKSTVKLGRKKL
+186 LLSSKSTVRLGRKKL
-201 RVISIAAYAVLMGL
+201 RVISIAAYAALMFL

-263 SGYSVEKVEEL
+263 SGYSVDKVEAL
-274 MQQVEAS
+274 MKQVE
-281 AENETEAAGTEAAA
+281 ENAKNEPETDAQGETVQA
-295 TQVGTDATAETE
+295 TQGETVQATQAETVQATQAETNATAETE
-307 AAAVQDKKN
+307 APA
-316 AAGETKQTDAA
+316 
-327 QTETAAT
+327 
-334 TDQSETQQS
+334 SS
-343 GSGTSATAET
+343 
-353 TKSTTTGQYPNI
+353 GQYPNI
-365 VVIMDEAFSDLSV
+365 VVIMNEAFSDLSV

-403 VYVSVKGGNTAN
+403 LYVSVKGGNTAN

-428 LPKGSVPYQ
+428 LPKGSIPYQ

-461 HPYNRS
+461 HPYNRT
-467 GWDRDTVYENFG
+467 GWDRDTVYEKFG

-499 SDKSAFDKIKEQFSI
+499 SDKSAFDKIREQFSI

-548 EVTNKTT
+548 EVTGKTT

-574 EELINYFK
+574 EELIDYFK
-582 EQEEPVIVVM
+582 EQDEPVIVVM

-604 VIQRICGVTASDSLA
+604 VIQRICGATTSDSLA
-619 DLEQGYRVPFMM
+619 DLEQGYRVPFVM

-670 NLMETL
+670 KLMETL

-694 EDDAYSEELND
+694 EDDAYSGELKD

-720 DSTFFGS
+720 DDAFFGS

>member
-1 MKEKKSIFIW
+1 MNKKKSIFIW
-11 NRKRAAAAIVVI
+11 NRKQAAAAIVAT

-32 TAYGSGADTLGITL
+32 TAYGSGMDTLGITL

-51 IGAGVF
+51 IAAGAF
-57 VLLNIRLGKVLSA
+57 VLLNIRFGKILSA
-70 VLYLLLPLA
+70 MLYLLLPLA

-113 AALTGSVSM
+113 TALTGSVRM
-122 GFKLATLVPMLFGLT
+122 GFRLATLVPMLFGLT
-137 NYFVVSFRGSPIV
+137 SYFVVSFRGSPIV
-150 PWDLLSLGTA
+150 PWDLLSFGTA
-160 VSVADNYEF
+160 ASVADNYEF

-174 AFYSILAFLWMI
+174 AFYSVLAFIWMI
-186 LISSKSTVKLGRKKL
+186 LFSSKSTVKLGRKKL
-201 RVISIAAYAVLMGL
+201 RVISIAAYAALMFL

-263 SGYSVEKVEEL
+263 SGYSVDKVEAL
-274 MQQVEAS
+274 MKQVEADEQGEED
-281 AENETEAAGTEAAA
+281 AKNEPETDAQGETVQA
-295 TQVGTDATAETE
+295 TQAETNATAETE
-307 AAAVQDKKN
+307 APA
-316 AAGETKQTDAA
+316 
-327 QTETAAT
+327 
-334 TDQSETQQS
+334 SS
-343 GSGTSATAET
+343 
-353 TKSTTTGQYPNI
+353 GQYPNI
-365 VVIMDEAFSDLSV
+365 VVIMNEAFSDLSV

-403 VYVSVKGGNTAN
+403 LYVSVKGGNTAN

-428 LPKGSVPYQ
+428 LPKGSIPYQ

-461 HPYNRS
+461 HPYNRT
-467 GWDRDTVYENFG
+467 GWDRDTVYEKFG

-499 SDKSAFDKIKEQFSI
+499 SDKSAFDKIREQFSI

-548 EVTNKTT
+548 EVTGKTT

-574 EELINYFK
+574 EELIDYFK
-582 EQEEPVIVVM
+582 EQDEPVIVVM

-604 VIQRICGVTASDSLA
+604 VIQRICGATTSDSLA
-619 DLEQGYRVPFMM
+619 DLEQGYRVPFVM

-670 NLMETL
+670 KLMETL

-694 EDDAYSEELND
+694 DDDAYSGELKD

-720 DSTFFGS
+720 DDTFFGS

>member
-1 MKEKKSIFIW
+1 MNKKKSIFIW
-11 NRKRAAAAIVVI
+11 NRKQAAAAIVAT

-32 TAYGSGADTLGITL
+32 TAYGSGMDTLGITL

-51 IGAGVF
+51 IAAGAF
-57 VLLNIRLGKVLSA
+57 VLLNIRFGKILSA
-70 VLYLLLPLA
+70 MLYLLLPLA

-113 AALTGSVSM
+113 TALTGSVRM
-122 GFKLATLVPMLFGLT
+122 GFRLATLVPMLFGLT

-150 PWDLLSLGTA
+150 PWDLLSFGTA
-160 VSVADNYEF
+160 ASVADNYEF

-174 AFYSILAFLWMI
+174 AFYSVLAFIWMI
-186 LISSKSTVKLGRKKL
+186 LLSSKSTVRLGRKKL
-201 RVISIAAYAVLMGL
+201 RVISIAAYAALMFL

-263 SGYSVEKVEEL
+263 SGYSVDKVEAL
-274 MQQVEAS
+274 MKQVE
-281 AENETEAAGTEAAA
+281 ENAKNEPETDAQGETVQA
-295 TQVGTDATAETE
+295 TQGETVQATQAETNATAETE
-307 AAAVQDKKN
+307 APA
-316 AAGETKQTDAA
+316 
-327 QTETAAT
+327 
-334 TDQSETQQS
+334 SS
-343 GSGTSATAET
+343 
-353 TKSTTTGQYPNI
+353 GQYPNI

-403 VYVSVKGGNTAN
+403 LYVSVKGGNTAN

-428 LPKGSVPYQ
+428 LPKGSIPYQ

-461 HPYNRS
+461 HPYNRT
-467 GWDRDTVYENFG
+467 GWDRDTVYEKFG

-499 SDKSAFDKIKEQFSI
+499 SDKSAFDKIREQFSI

-548 EVTNKTT
+548 EVTGKTT

-574 EELINYFK
+574 EELIDYFK
-582 EQEEPVIVVM
+582 EQDEPVIVVM

-604 VIQRICGVTASDSLA
+604 VIQRICGATTSDSLA
-619 DLEQGYRVPFMM
+619 DLEQGYRVPFVM

-670 NLMETL
+670 KLMETL

-720 DSTFFGS
+720 DDTFFGS

>member
-1 MKEKKSIFIW
+1 MNKKKSIFIW
-11 NRKRAAAAIVVI
+11 NRKQAAAAIVAT

-32 TAYGSGADTLGITL
+32 TAYGSGMDTLGITL

-51 IGAGVF
+51 IAAGAF
-57 VLLNIRLGKVLSA
+57 VLLNIRFGKILSA
-70 VLYLLLPLA
+70 MLYLLLPLA

-113 AALTGSVSM
+113 TALTGSVRM
-122 GFKLATLVPMLFGLT
+122 GFRLATLVPMLFGLT

-150 PWDLLSLGTA
+150 PWDLLSFGTA
-160 VSVADNYEF
+160 ASVADNYEF

-174 AFYSILAFLWMI
+174 AFYSVLAFIWMI
-186 LISSKSTVKLGRKKL
+186 LLSSKSTVRLGRKKL
-201 RVISIAAYAVLMGL
+201 RVISIAAYAALMFL

-263 SGYSVEKVEEL
+263 SGYSVDKVEAL
-274 MQQVEAS
+274 MKQVE
-281 AENETEAAGTEAAA
+281 ENAKNEPETDAQGETVQA
-295 TQVGTDATAETE
+295 TQGETVQATQAETNATAETE
-307 AAAVQDKKN
+307 APA
-316 AAGETKQTDAA
+316 
-327 QTETAAT
+327 
-334 TDQSETQQS
+334 SS
-343 GSGTSATAET
+343 
-353 TKSTTTGQYPNI
+353 GQYPNI
-365 VVIMDEAFSDLSV
+365 VVIMNEAFSDLSV

-403 VYVSVKGGNTAN
+403 LYVSVKGGNTAN

-428 LPKGSVPYQ
+428 LPKGSIPYQ

-461 HPYNRS
+461 HPYNRT
-467 GWDRDTVYENFG
+467 GWDRDTVYEKFG

-499 SDKSAFDKIKEQFSI
+499 SDKSAFDKIREQFSI

-548 EVTNKTT
+548 EVTDKTT

-574 EELINYFK
+574 EELIDYFK
-582 EQEEPVIVVM
+582 EQDEPVIVVM

-604 VIQRICGVTASDSLA
+604 VIQRICGATTSDSLA
-619 DLEQGYRVPFMM
+619 DLEQGYRVPFVM

-670 NLMETL
+670 KLMETL

-694 EDDAYSEELND
+694 EDDAYSGELKD

-720 DSTFFGS
+720 DDAFFGS